1 MEIQIHIANK
11 NAIVQGTPH
20 IVCGNSDYEI
30 RFSFDAEWESYTAK
44 TARFA
49 YCRNGKMLH
58 EDVLFEGDTVTAPP
72 LYGVYEVAVG
82 VYAGDIHTTTPAR
95 IPCTSCITD
104 GDPTHD
110 APTPDVYDQL
120 MEYLAKIASGQS
132 NGIVDAMLLADSGVY
147 GQVVNAT
154 FEDLEVS

>member
-11 NAIVQGTPH
+11 IAIVQGTPH
-20 IVCGNSDYEI
+20 IVCGNSDYAI
-30 RFSFDAEWESYTAK
+30 QFSFDAEWDAYTAK
-44 TARFA
+44 TARFT
-49 YCRNGKMLH
+49 YCQNGKQLCK
-58 EDVLFEGDTVTAPP
+58 DVLFEGDTVIVPP
-72 LYGVYEVAVG
+72 LYGVYDVAVG

-95 IPCTSCITD
+95 IPCTPCITD

-120 MEYLAKIASGQS
+120 MEYLAKIANGQS
-132 NGIVDAMLLADSGVY
+132 NSITEALLLADGGIY

-154 FEDLEVS
+154 FEDLEES